1 MNFKTI
7 LLLAGVFMFC
17 IPKLK
22 AQEKESI
29 VFIPIKKAN
38 GDIIALL
45 YDMESPHFQD
55 PKAPRFLLY
64 DQKRK
69 FALGIGG
76 FVRMTASYDFNG
88 ISDDK
93 DFVPYDIPVPN
104 TPAKR
109 NQFQMDAATSR
120 IFLELVGSNRLL
132 GDFNVYIESD
142 FRGQSNNLRLRQ
154 AYMSFR
160 GFLFGQSWS
169 TYSDVASVPPT
180 IDNAGPNSNSSE
192 RNIQIRYT
200 YEMNNHWQT
209 AIALEAPKLSATY
222 GQYNQSIPQRV
233 PDIPLYIQYAWGNK
247 SHIRATGL
255 LRTLS
260 YRNENNDE
268 NKNLLAW
275 GTQLSGV
282 YNVCPKVSLY
292 YQGMYGK
299 GIARYIT
306 DLNGVGLD
314 MVPRK
319 DDDGRMQ
326 VLPTFA
332 FLGGLRYNF
341 NDSWFASASYSQV
354 RLYRENGY
362 YQPDGYKY
370 AQYIVGNLF
379 WELTHDCRFGLEY
392 LYGRRVNMDSK
403 TGHAN
408 RIQLMAQYN
417 F

>member
-1 MNFKTI
+1 MNLKTV
-7 LLLAGVFMFC
+7 LFLAGIFLFC
-17 IPKLK
+17 LPELK
-22 AQEKESI
+22 SQEKEGI
-29 VFIPIKKAN
+29 IFIPIKKAN
-38 GDIIALL
+38 GDIVALL
-45 YDMESPHFQD
+45 YEMESPHFQD
-55 PKAPRFLLY
+55 PRAPRFLLY

-76 FVRMTASYDFNG
+76 FVRMTASYDFKG
-88 ISDDK
+88 ISDDI
-93 DFVPYDIPVPN
+93 DFVPYDIPVPG
-104 TPAKR
+104 TPEK
-109 NQFQMDAATSR
+109 NSQFQMDAATSR
-120 IFLELVGSNRLL
+120 IFLELVGNNKLL

-142 FRGQSNNLRLRQ
+142 FRGQNNNLRLRQ

-160 GFLFGQSWS
+160 GFLLGQSWS

-200 YEMNNHWQT
+200 YEANNHWQ
-209 AIALEAPKLSATY
+209 IALAIESPKLSATY
-222 GQYNQSIPQRV
+222 SQYNQSIPQKV
-233 PDIPLYIQYAWGNK
+233 PDIPLYVQYAWGDK

-255 LRTLS
+255 FRTLS
-260 YRNENNDE
+260 YRNLNTGE

-282 YNVCPKVSLY
+282 YNTCSKVSLY

-306 DLNGVGLD
+306 DLNGNGLD
-314 MVPRK
+314 IVSCGNTGK
-319 DDDGRMQ
+319 MQ

-332 FLGGLRYNF
+332 FVGGIRYNF
-341 NDSWFASASYSQV
+341 NASWFASASYSQV
-354 RLYRENGY
+354 RLYSKNRY

-379 WELTHDCRFGLEY
+379 WEMTKDCRLGLEY
-392 LYGRRVNMDSK
+392 LFGRRVNMNSE